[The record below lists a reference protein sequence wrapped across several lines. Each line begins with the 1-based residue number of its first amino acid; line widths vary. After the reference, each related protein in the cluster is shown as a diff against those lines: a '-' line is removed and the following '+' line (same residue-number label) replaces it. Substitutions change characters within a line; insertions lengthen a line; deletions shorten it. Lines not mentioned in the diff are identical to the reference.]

1 MKEHFFF
8 SENLLLM
15 EMEKTQI
22 YMNKSV
28 YLRMLLPELI
38 KIVIMNFGI
47 IM

>member
-1 MKEHFFF
+1 MKEQYFF
-8 SENLLLM
+8 SENLLLI

-28 YLRMLLPELI
+28 YLRMLILELI

>member
-1 MKEHFFF
+1 
-8 SENLLLM
+8 
-15 EMEKTQI
+15 MEKTQI

-28 YLRMLLPELI
+28 YLRMLILELI